1 MASIRNLLLLAL
13 ISLPFLAHASESQFK
28 TIATQASE
36 CGALYMILTSI
47 PPDVLPGVGKAFTD
61 LGQTMSFIHGVNLT
75 RSTGSPASNGDVS
88 NAKSINMDELGNAF
102 DADPDSVYDLYYKCD
117 QWRIEI
123 AKLYQTYNL
132 TSESSNGEF
141 KDLFH
146 AVGMRPNSFERD
158 LEKEQRARILVD
170 LSFDYW
176 TKSGRLTPMKV
187 NVRLQEIKMELQK
200 KDSTD

>member
-1 MASIRNLLLLAL
+1 MASIRNLLLFTLL
-13 ISLPFLAHASESQFK
+13 SFPFLAHASESQSK

-123 AKLYQTYNL
+123 AKLYESQNP
-132 TSESSNGEF
+132 TSESQM
-141 KDLFH
+141 KDLINS
-146 AVGMRPNSFERD
+146 VLTRPTRFTRD
-158 LEKEQRARILVD
+158 VEKEQRAMSLINMA
-170 LSFDYW
+170 FDYW
-176 TKSGRLTPMKV
+176 TKSDRMTPLKLKTMLE
-187 NVRLQEIKMELQK
+187 N
-200 KDSTD
+200 

>member
-1 MASIRNLLLLAL
+1 MASIRNLLLLTL
-13 ISLPFLAHASESQFK
+13 ISLPFFAHASAKESK

-88 NAKSINMDELGNAF
+88 NAKSIKMDELGNAF
-102 DADPDSVYDLYYKCD
+102 DAYPDSVYELYYKCD

-123 AKLYQTYNL
+123 AKLYQSYNL
-132 TSESSNGEF
+132 TSESSNSEF

-146 AVGMRPNSFERD
+146 AVGIRPNSFEQD

-176 TKSGRLTPMKV
+176 TKSDRLTPMKM
-187 NVRLQEIKMELQK
+187 NVRLQEIKMEILK
-200 KDSTD
+200 KESGD

>member
-1 MASIRNLLLLAL
+1 MARIRALLLLTL
-13 ISLPFLAHASESQFK
+13 LSFPFLAHAAESQSK

-47 PPDVLPGVGKAFTD
+47 PNDVLPGVGKAFTD

-75 RSTGSPASNGDVS
+75 RSTGSPTTNGDVS
-88 NAKSINMDELGNAF
+88 NAKSIKMDVLGDAF

>member
-1 MASIRNLLLLAL
+1 MASIRNLLFLTLISIPLLAE
-13 ISLPFLAHASESQFK
+13 ASAKESK

-47 PPDVLPGVGKAFTD
+47 PNDVLPGVGKAFTD

-88 NAKSINMDELGNAF
+88 NAKSIKMDELGDAF

>member
-13 ISLPFLAHASESQFK
+13 ISLPFLAHASESQSK

-61 LGQTMSFIHGVNLT
+61 LGQTMSFIQGVNLI
-75 RSTGSPASNGDVS
+75 RSTGSPATNGDIS
-88 NAKSINMDELGNAF
+88 NAKSIKMDELGNAF
-102 DADPDSVYDLYYKCD
+102 DVDPNTVYELYYKCD

-123 AKLYQTYNL
+123 AKLYQSYNL
-132 TSESSNGEF
+132 TSESSKGEF
-141 KDLFH
+141 KVLFH
-146 AVGMRPNSFERD
+146 AVGIRPSSFARD
-158 LEKEQRARILVD
+158 GEKEQRVKGLVD

-176 TKSGRLTPMKV
+176 TKSDRITPLKLNKMLKNKV
-187 NVRLQEIKMELQK
+187 LG
-200 KDSTD
+200 D

>member
-1 MASIRNLLLLAL
+1 MASIRTLLLLTL
-13 ISLPFLAHASESQFK
+13 ISLPFLAHASESQSK

-61 LGQTMSFIHGVNLT
+61 LGQTMSFIQGVNLL
-75 RSTGSPASNGDVS
+75 RSTGSPASNGDIS
-88 NAKSINMDELGNAF
+88 NAKSIKMDELGNTF
-102 DADPDSVYDLYYKCD
+102 DADPDNVYELYYKCD

-123 AKLYQTYNL
+123 AKLYQAYNL
-132 TSESSNGEF
+132 TSESSKSEF

-146 AVGMRPNSFERD
+146 AVGIRPSSFIRD
-158 LEKEQRARILVD
+158 GGKEQRVRGLVD

-176 TKSGRLTPMKV
+176 TKSDRITPLKLKKMLENKV
-187 NVRLQEIKMELQK
+187 
-200 KDSTD
+200 SGS

>member
-1 MASIRNLLLLAL
+1 MARIRALLLLTL
-13 ISLPFLAHASESQFK
+13 LSFPFLAHAAESQSK

-47 PPDVLPGVGKAFTD
+47 PNDVLPGVGKAFTD

-75 RSTGSPASNGDVS
+75 RSTGSPTTNGDVS
-88 NAKSINMDELGNAF
+88 NAKSIKMDVLGDAF

-123 AKLYQTYNL
+123 AKLYQAYNL
-132 TSESSNGEF
+132 TSESSKSEF

>member
-1 MASIRNLLLLAL
+1 MASTRNLLLLTL
-13 ISLPFLAHASESQFK
+13 LSFPFLAHASESQFK

-75 RSTGSPASNGDVS
+75 RSTGAPASNGDVS
-88 NAKSINMDELGNAF
+88 NAKSIKMDELGNAF
-102 DADPDSVYDLYYKCD
+102 DADPDSIYELYYKCD

-123 AKLYQTYNL
+123 AKLYQAYNL
-132 TSESSNGEF
+132 TSESSKSEF

-146 AVGMRPNSFERD
+146 AVGIRPSSFTRD
-158 LEKEQRARILVD
+158 GEKEQRVRGLVD

-176 TKSGRLTPMKV
+176 AKSDRMTPLKLRMM
-187 NVRLQEIKMELQK
+187 LQHKT
-200 KDSTD
+200 STD

>member
-1 MASIRNLLLLAL
+1 MASIRNLLLFTL
-13 ISLPFLAHASESQFK
+13 ISLPFLAHASEGQSK

-47 PPDVLPGVGKAFTD
+47 PPDILPGVGKAFTD

-123 AKLYQTYNL
+123 AKLYESQNP
-132 TSESSNGEF
+132 TSESQM
-141 KDLFH
+141 KDLINS
-146 AVGMRPNSFERD
+146 VLTRPTRFTRD
-158 LEKEQRARILVD
+158 VEKEQRAMSLINMA
-170 LSFDYW
+170 FDYW
-176 TKSGRLTPMKV
+176 TKSDRMTPLKLKNMLE
-187 NVRLQEIKMELQK
+187 N
-200 KDSTD
+200 